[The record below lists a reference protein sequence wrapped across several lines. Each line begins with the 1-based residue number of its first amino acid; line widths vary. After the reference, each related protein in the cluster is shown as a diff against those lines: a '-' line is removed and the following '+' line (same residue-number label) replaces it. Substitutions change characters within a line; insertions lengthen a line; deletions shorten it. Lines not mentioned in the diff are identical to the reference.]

1 MKKFFLRTIILLL
14 IFISAVAGYFI
25 WIRNHNLSD
34 GSRRVYTVIQEST
47 FPVMYMEMY
56 GEKMNCLHGY
66 SLLCLRPGEAAPS
79 AGAGAE
85 GAEPGCADGKRK
97 NGADPVQ
104 CRALCIG

>member
-25 WIRNHNLSD
+25 WIRKHNLSE
-34 GSRRVYTVIQEST
+34 GNQRVYTAIQEST

-66 SLLCLRPGEAAPS
+66 SQDMREAAMRDTLTILP
-79 AGAGAE
+79 E
-85 GAEPGCADGKRK
+85 DRRLPI
-97 NGADPVQ
+97 
-104 CRALCIG
+104 L